1 MYKYLAIN
9 AMNAAK
15 TSSDAHHIFQENA
28 TVNAGH
34 AKFQACV
41 TKYGRN
47 AATKSPIIATPAIIA
62 ASINKLVIITL
73 NMFED
78 FIFCFFPNS
87 GLVDR
92 QFCFG
97 KPQQII
103 GVETVSSCSIHE
115 Q

>member
-1 MYKYLAIN
+1 MYKYLANN
-9 AMNAAK
+9 AVNATK
-15 TSSDAHHIFQENA
+15 TNSDVHHIFQEKV

-41 TKYGRN
+41 TKYGKN

-62 ASINKLVIITL
+62 ASINKLVNIPL
-73 NMFED
+73 NMFEN

-103 GVETVSSCSIHE
+103 GVETVSACGIHE